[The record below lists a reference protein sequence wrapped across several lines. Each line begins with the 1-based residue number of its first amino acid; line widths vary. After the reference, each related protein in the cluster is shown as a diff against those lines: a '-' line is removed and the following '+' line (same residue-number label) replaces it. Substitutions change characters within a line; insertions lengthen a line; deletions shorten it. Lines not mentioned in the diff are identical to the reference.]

1 MREITIKQLAATK
14 FKPLYFRFL
23 AGEDLEERDLVKL
36 LAISVLLLNHESPE
50 LKRLGYRIVLFYG
63 NMTGNYEALY
73 DVAINSGLLPVS
85 AIIEEANYDSTNS
98 DSFLRNFIGS
108 YIDTFRDQGIVLTEQ
123 QDALRNFVAEEYQ
136 NSIAVIAPTSY
147 GKSELIIK
155 SVRENP
161 DKRILILVPSKAL
174 LAQTKKRLI
183 DADIAELGK
192 VITHPEMYSNEKDC
206 RAFVLTQ
213 ERLAR
218 LLSEQPNLSF
228 DMVFVDEAHNLLN
241 GDHRNELLASVICML
256 GNRHQ
261 GASFKFLTPFL
272 CDELNLRIRYL
283 DMPIKGFKINEYI
296 KSERFYLRDFR
307 TGKSDTAFKMYDH
320 FLNNWI
326 IVNRQYETGYDLVI
340 GESLSKNIIYANK
353 PKSIE
358 RFAQELAKRLPEIDC
373 PLVARACQE
382 LEESFDRRYNLI
394 SCLRRGVMYHHGS
407 IPDTVRLYLEDLFSR
422 SKSLKYLACSSTLL
436 EGVNLPIERL
446 FLIDNRKGAS
456 KLTSSQ
462 LKNLVGRVNR
472 FSEVFSSKGGQA
484 LRKLES
490 SIYLLGIDGFTSKR
504 ANLTTYYS
512 DTVNVSKKDRD
523 SLNNVLL
530 EATDVSNSDIKEKF
544 TAAIERL
551 ENLQNGLISE
561 RECRYVTT
569 QVGKLLIA
577 NSVNEINVFRN
588 ESRIKLR
595 IDNFLASRGRIG
607 TADDLM
613 DALKTCFIDFLDDDR
628 EYSELLRLKQ
638 VPARRFYAMMLD
650 WRLKKLSVRRI
661 IGRFIQYWDT
671 RDSRESGDYVYV
683 SRWGDTKYL
692 QSHFE
697 HWVQIST
704 KNTREKI
711 NLAIVR
717 IKEEEDF
724 FDYKIFRFV
733 EILNSLEALE
743 TSFYKKIKYGTTS
756 PTKINLIREGF
767 SRGLAELLLEKY
779 RDLVHRS
786 EQGDLV
792 VSNKLIQRMV
802 ANDESDLL
810 IFEARMNVKS

>member
-1 MREITIKQLAATK
+1 MRDITIKQLAATK

-23 AGEDLEERDLVKL
+23 AGETLEERELIKL
-36 LAISVLLLNHESPE
+36 LAISILLLNHESPE

-85 AIIEEANYDSTNS
+85 AIIEEANASS
-98 DSFLRNFIGS
+98 FSSESFLRNFIGS

-123 QDALRNFVAEEYQ
+123 QDSLRNFVVDQYQ

-155 SVRENP
+155 SVNENAES
-161 DKRILILVPSKAL
+161 RVLILVPSKAL

-183 DADIAELGK
+183 DANILNLGK
-192 VITHPEMYSNEKDC
+192 VITHPEMYSDEKEC
-206 RAFVLTQ
+206 RTFVLTQ

-218 LLSEQPNLSF
+218 LLSEHPSLTF

-241 GDHRNELLASVICML
+241 GDYRNQLLASVICMV
-256 GNRHQ
+256 GNRNQ
-261 GASFKFLTPFL
+261 KASFKFLTPFL

-307 TGKSDTAFKMYDH
+307 AGNPDTAFKMYDH

-326 IVNRQYETGYDLVI
+326 LIDRKYNNGYDLVI
-340 GESLSKNIIYANK
+340 GEALSKNIIYANK

-358 RFAQELAKRLPEIDC
+358 RFAQELAKRLPEVDC
-373 PLVARACQE
+373 PLIEKACQE
-382 LEESFDRRYNLI
+382 LEENFDKRYNLI
-394 SCLRRGVMYHHGS
+394 SCLRKGVMYHHGS
-407 IPDTVRLYLEDLFSR
+407 IPDTIRLYLEDLFSK
-422 SKSLKYLACSSTLL
+422 SKSLKFLACSSTLL

-472 FSEVFSSKGGQA
+472 FSEVFSAKGDQA
-484 LRKLES
+484 LKKLES

-504 ANLTTYYS
+504 ANLTSYYS

-523 SLNNVLL
+523 SVNNVLL
-530 EATDVSNSDIKEKF
+530 EATDVSSHNINEKF
-544 TAAIERL
+544 KAAVERL

-561 RECRYVTT
+561 GDCRYVST
-569 QVGKLLIA
+569 QVGKLLIS
-577 NSVNEINVFRN
+577 NSVNEINVFKN
-588 ESRIKLR
+588 EKRINSSIEAFLKSRDL
-595 IDNFLASRGRIG
+595 ID

-613 DALKTCFIDFLDDDR
+613 DALKTCFIDFLDEDR
-628 EYSELLRLKQ
+628 EYSELLRLKEL
-638 VPARRFYAMMLD
+638 PARRFYAMMLD
-650 WRLKKLSVRRI
+650 WRLKKLSMRRI

-704 KNTREKI
+704 KNLREK
-711 NLAIVR
+711 NQLSNSTNQGGR
-717 IKEEEDF
+717 RF
-724 FDYKIFRFV
+724 F
-733 EILNSLEALE
+733 
-743 TSFYKKIKYGTTS
+743 
-756 PTKINLIREGF
+756 
-767 SRGLAELLLEKY
+767 
-779 RDLVHRS
+779 
-786 EQGDLV
+786 
-792 VSNKLIQRMV
+792 
-802 ANDESDLL
+802 
-810 IFEARMNVKS
+810 